1 MPSDPTMRK
10 NYTKGS
16 TPHTC
21 STSSAG
27 ETSAGARPRSRP
39 RLTSTPL
46 FTNVPDAPGNVSHH
60 YDSPSSAIIRAGK
73 NRFLCDICG
82 LEKTKTSD
90 LLDHLSV
97 KHQLG
102 SPIVCKECKKNFT
115 TKGSLKQH
123 MRTQHQGNFKYNC
136 EEHNWHSD
144 NKAVYENHMVTK
156 HAAAKEGPVSDYKCQ
171 KCQKVFTGKHLL
183 SNHLH
188 RGTCNLPKKIPCTL
202 YNLLASRYLRMP
214 TSFNTCI
221 CSLVRFCHTSSFIY
235 IYSSF
240 QQFGHACTGT
250 AYSSVHVCWILAVS
264 ICSALYCSILLSL
277 CTRKPYF

>member
-1 MPSDPTMRK
+1 MPQVS
-10 NYTKGS
+10 
-16 TPHTC
+16 
-21 STSSAG
+21 
-27 ETSAGARPRSRP
+27 
-39 RLTSTPL
+39 
-46 FTNVPDAPGNVSHH
+46 NVSHH

-115 TKGSLKQH
+115 TKRSLKQH

-156 HAAAKEGPVSDYKCQ
+156 HAAAKEGPVIDYKCQ
-171 KCQKVFTGKHLL
+171 KCQNVFTGKHLL

-202 YNLLASRYLRMP
+202 CNRYFK
-214 TSFNTCI
+214 TKAY
-221 CSLVRFCHTSSFIY
+221 LV
-235 IYSSF
+235 
-240 QQFGHACTGT
+240 
-250 AYSSVHVCWILAVS
+250 SVHIETAAYRNYAKVYMPEMQKKV
-264 ICSALYCSILLSL
+264 
-277 CTRKPYF
+277 